1 MTRVALV
8 TGGTRGIG
16 KSIVERLKA
25 DGLKVAAGYSGN
37 EEAAQATARELG
49 VMVIKGNVGSFED
62 CQRAVAEV
70 EAELGPVD
78 VLVNNAGIMPKPGP
92 FAEMSAVEIDQT
104 LAVNLASVL
113 HLTQA
118 VVPGM
123 IARGAGHV
131 VFTGSTAAHAPGA
144 NFAAYAASK
153 AGIAAFA
160 TALRAEISPHGIRV
174 TELVP
179 GRVETGLYSAVLPD
193 AARGDMYAN
202 GNSLQPQDLA
212 DALLAVLS
220 LPTRATVTRLD
231 ILPTRPVPA
240 IRLK

>member
-1 MTRVALV
+1 MTEVLV
-8 TGGTRGIG
+8 TGATSGIG
-16 KSIVERLKA
+16 RAMARTLH
-25 DGLKVAAGYSGN
+25 AAGYRVL
-37 EEAAQATARELG
+37 ALG
-49 VMVIKGNVGSFED
+49 RNAK
-62 CQRAVAEV
+62 AL
-70 EAELGPVD
+70 AELAAEGIEILALDLADLRALSALQGRPID

-118 VVPGM
+118 IVPGM

-193 AARGDMYAN
+193 SARGDMYAN

-220 LPTRATVTRLD
+220 LPPRATVTRLD

>member
-1 MTRVALV
+1 MTRVLV
-8 TGGTRGIG
+8 TGATSGIG
-16 KSIVERLKA
+16 RAMAEALH
-25 DGLKVAAGYSGN
+25 AAGYQVLALGRN
-37 EEAAQATARELG
+37 AQAL
-49 VMVIKGNVGSFED
+49 
-62 CQRAVAEV
+62 
-70 EAELGPVD
+70 AELAAGGIETMALDLSDPLALAALRDRPVD
-78 VLVNNAGIMPKPGP
+78 VLINNAGVIPKPGP
-92 FAEMSAVEIDQT
+92 FVKTSATEIDDT

-118 VVPGM
+118 IVPGM

-144 NFAAYAASK
+144 NFAVYAASK

-160 TALRAEISPHGIRV
+160 AALRAELSPHGIRV

-193 AARGDMYAN
+193 AARGDMYAD

-220 LPTRATVTRLD
+220 LPTRASVTRLD

-240 IRLK
+240 IQLK

>member
-1 MTRVALV
+1 MTQVLV
-8 TGGTRGIG
+8 TGATSGIG
-16 KSIVERLKA
+16 RAMAETLR
-25 DGLKVAAGYSGN
+25 AAGYRVLALGRN
-37 EEAAQATARELG
+37 PDALADLAAGGVETLALDLADPAALEALRG
-49 VMVIKGNVGSFED
+49 
-62 CQRAVAEV
+62 RR
-70 EAELGPVD
+70 VD

-92 FAEMSAVEIDQT
+92 FAEMAGAEIDAT
-104 LAVNLASVL
+104 LAVNLSAVL

-118 VVPGM
+118 VLPGM
-123 IARGAGHV
+123 ISRGAGHV

-160 TALRAEISPHGIRV
+160 TALRAEMSPHGIRV

-179 GRVETGLYSAVLPD
+179 GRVETGLYKAVLPD
-193 AARGDMYAN
+193 AARGEMYAD

-220 LPTRATVTRLD
+220 LPARAAVTRLD

-240 IRLK
+240 MQLK

>member
-1 MTRVALV
+1 MRQVLI
-8 TGGTRGIG
+8 TGATSGIG
-16 KSIVERLKA
+16 RAMAQTLH
-25 DGLKVAAGYSGN
+25 AAGYRVL
-37 EEAAQATARELG
+37 ALG
-49 VMVIKGNVGSFED
+49 RNAK
-62 CQRAVAEV
+62 AL
-70 EAELGPVD
+70 AELSAEGIETLALDLADPGALMALRDRPVD

-92 FAEMSAVEIDQT
+92 FADMSGDEIDRT

-118 VVPGM
+118 LLPGM
-123 IARGAGHV
+123 IARGTGHV

-160 TALRAEISPHGIRV
+160 TALRAELSPHGIRV

-179 GRVETGLYSAVLPD
+179 GRVETGLYTAILPD

-220 LPTRATVTRLD
+220 LPSRASVTRLD

-240 IRLK
+240 IQLK

>member
-1 MTRVALV
+1 MTEVLV
-8 TGGTRGIG
+8 TGATSGIG
-16 KSIVERLKA
+16 RAMARTLH
-25 DGLKVAAGYSGN
+25 AAGYRVV
-37 EEAAQATARELG
+37 ALG
-49 VMVIKGNVGSFED
+49 RNAK
-62 CQRAVAEV
+62 AL
-70 EAELGPVD
+70 AELAAEGIEILALDLADLRALSALQGRPID

>member
-1 MTRVALV
+1 MTRVLV
-8 TGGTRGIG
+8 TGATSGIG
-16 KSIVERLKA
+16 RAMAGALH
-25 DGLKVAAGYSGN
+25 AAGYSVLALGRN
-37 EEAAQATARELG
+37 AEALADIAAGGIETLALDLSDPRALAALNG
-49 VMVIKGNVGSFED
+49 
-62 CQRAVAEV
+62 QR
-70 EAELGPVD
+70 VD
-78 VLVNNAGIMPKPGP
+78 VLVNNAGVMPSPGP
-92 FAEMSAVEIDQT
+92 FADTPQAAIDET

-113 HLTQA
+113 RLTR
-118 VVPGM
+118 VILPGM
-123 IARGAGHV
+123 IARGMGHV

-144 NFAAYAASK
+144 NFAVYAASK

-160 TALRAEISPHGIRV
+160 AALRAELSPHGIRV

-179 GRVETGLYSAVLPD
+179 GRVETGLYRAILPE
-193 AARGDMYAN
+193 AARRDMYAD

-220 LPTRATVTRLD
+220 LPQRACVTRLD

>member
-1 MTRVALV
+1 MTRVLV
-8 TGGTRGIG
+8 TGATSGIG
-16 KSIVERLKA
+16 RAMAEALH
-25 DGLKVAAGYSGN
+25 AAGYRVLALGRN
-37 EEAAQATARELG
+37 AQAL
-49 VMVIKGNVGSFED
+49 
-62 CQRAVAEV
+62 
-70 EAELGPVD
+70 AELAAGGIETMALDLSDPRALAALRDRPVD
-78 VLVNNAGIMPKPGP
+78 VLVNNAGVMPKPGP
-92 FAEMSAVEIDQT
+92 FVETSAAEIDQT

-118 VVPGM
+118 IVPGM

-193 AARGDMYAN
+193 SARGDMYAN

-220 LPTRATVTRLD
+220 LPPRATVTRLD